1 MTIVQILGALAG
13 AFALL
18 LLVLPA
24 VRVAQGRLTTTQAMG
39 LWISGAGFAM
49 LAMAALV
56 VEGDAVGAAIL
67 IGVTATVVGNIVQRR
82 ANRHGGGRSA

>member
-1 MTIVQILGALAG
+1 MTIIQILGGLAA

-24 VRVAQGRLTTTQAMG
+24 ARVAQGQLTITQAMG
-39 LWISGAGFAM
+39 LWIAGAGFAL

-56 VEGDAVGAAIL
+56 LDGDAAGPAIL

-82 ANRHGGGRSA
+82 ATRGSRPPG